1 MRKKEEERE
10 NMAFVC
16 YNPIGHH
23 LQPRSTLHTLGTVQ
37 IC

>member
-10 NMAFVC
+10 NMVFVIT
-16 YNPIGHH
+16 PQEHH
-23 LQPRSTLHTLGTVQ
+23 LQPMATLHTLGTVQ